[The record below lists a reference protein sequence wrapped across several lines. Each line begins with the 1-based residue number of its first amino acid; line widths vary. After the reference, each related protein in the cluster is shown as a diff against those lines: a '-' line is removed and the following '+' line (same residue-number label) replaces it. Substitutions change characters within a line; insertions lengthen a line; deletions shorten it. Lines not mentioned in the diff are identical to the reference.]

1 MKAYRSLLAL
11 FLATT
16 VGVVAQDAPAPAPAA
31 TTPPATTPSNP
42 LAPAAGPADT
52 APALSVTV
60 AAPSS
65 DTLTTVVDANGKAS
79 NIMAKADFPNTDIRS
94 IITGVAKLFNLNVV
108 VPDTLTGTT
117 TLQLHDVSW
126 QVIYKIVLDQVG
138 YAYTVDS
145 TSGPTP
151 IILIKNKADV
161 AAEPME
167 TRVIMVNSAK
177 ADELAK
183 SLTVFLDTTSKPP
196 ETVSPDARTNSLI
209 ITVHPGKIGNIL
221 EAIDRLDRANPQV
234 YIEAK
239 FVEVNAND
247 DKNLG
252 IDWNFDNTP
261 LVSAGYAYQYSLA
274 NGLGAIYASGALPS
288 TNVPEQTIS
297 NAVATPTPSTNLNF
311 LQPSTA
317 IASNI
322 QAPARKALDFAVFNQ
337 GQYSAVLRALQN
349 ITDAKLV
356 SNPTAVTMDNKE
368 VTLYSGTNITVVFP
382 TINNQTGQTQPGS
395 NTTLTVGITMKVLPH
410 VSANGF
416 INLTL
421 NPTLSRI
428 DPQADT
434 YFGAS
439 YPRVDTRSL
448 TNADVSIKD
457 GFTIAVGGLI
467 DDQDSKVTTQV
478 PILGDIPIIGNLFKS
493 TDTIHQR
500 NNLIIFVTARTLS
513 TTEGASYRD
522 VVSPEMML
530 RSGIT
535 ADEIPG
541 YYNTKRTVDTPGM
554 TYPPKELTDAMGDVQ
569 KMRDQAAELQRLQEN
584 LDKLKAAQAAMQQ
597 EQQIS
602 GAVKH

>member
-1 MKAYRSLLAL
+1 M
-11 FLATT
+11 
-16 VGVVAQDAPAPAPAA
+16 APP
-31 TTPPATTPSNP
+31 T
-42 LAPAAGPADT
+42 
-52 APALSVTV
+52 
-60 AAPSS
+60 
-65 DTLTTVVDANGKAS
+65 DTLTAVVDANGKAS

-126 QVIYKIVLDQVG
+126 QTIYKIVLDQVG
-138 YAYTVDS
+138 YAYTVDT

-167 TRVIMVNSAK
+167 TQIRLVGSAK
-177 ADELAK
+177 AEELAK

-196 ETVSPDARTNSLI
+196 ETISPDVRTNSLI
-209 ITVHPGKIGNIL
+209 ITVHPSKLTNIL
-221 EAIDRLDRANPQV
+221 EAIDRLDKQTPQV

-252 IDWNFDNTP
+252 INWNFDNTP

-274 NGLGAIYASGALPS
+274 SGLGAINASGALPS
-288 TNVPEQTIS
+288 TGVPEQTIA
-297 NAVATPTPSTNLNF
+297 NAAATPTPSTNLNF

-322 QAPARKALDFAVFNQ
+322 PAPPRKALDFAVFNQ

-368 VTLYSGTNITVVFP
+368 VTLYSGTNITIVFP
-382 TINNQTGQTQPGS
+382 TINNQTGQTTAGNNS
-395 NTTLTVGITMKVLPH
+395 IETVGITMKVLPH
-410 VSANGF
+410 VTNNGF

-428 DPQADT
+428 DPQSDT

-439 YPRVDTRSL
+439 YPRIDTRSL

-478 PILGDIPIIGNLFKS
+478 PILGDIPILGNLLKS
-493 TDTIHQR
+493 TDTIQQR

-530 RSGIT
+530 RTGMT

-541 YYNTKRTVDTPGM
+541 YYNTKRSVDTPGM
-554 TYPPKELTDAMGDVQ
+554 TYPSKELTDSMDQVQ
-569 KMRDQAAELQRLQEN
+569 KLRDQAAEMQRLQEN
-584 LDKLKAAQAAMQQ
+584 MDKLKAAQDALKQQ
-597 EQQIS
+597 QD
-602 GAVKH
+602 ANPTHR

>member
-1 MKAYRSLLAL
+1 MKAYRSLLVL

-16 VGVVAQDAPAPAPAA
+16 VGLAAQETPAPAPA
-31 TTPPATTPSNP
+31 NP
-42 LAPAAGPADT
+42 LAPAD
-52 APALSVTV
+52 
-60 AAPSS
+60 AAPSLNITVTPT
-65 DTLTTVVDANGKAS
+65 DMPTTVVDANGVAS
-79 NIMAKADFPNTDIRS
+79 NIMHKAEFPNEDIRT

-108 VPDTLTGTT
+108 IPDTLTGTT
-117 TLQLHDVSW
+117 TLQLHDVTW
-126 QVIYKIVLDQVG
+126 QTIFKIVLDQVG
-138 YAYTVDS
+138 YAYTIDS

-167 TRVIMVNSAK
+167 TQVQLIGSAK

-196 ETVSPDARTNSLI
+196 ETISPDTRTNSLI
-209 ITVHPGKIGNIL
+209 ITVHPSKMSYIK
-221 EAIDRLDRANPQV
+221 EAIDRLDKATPQV
-234 YIEAK
+234 FIEAK

-252 IDWNFDNTP
+252 IDWNIDNQP
-261 LVSAGYAYQYSLA
+261 LGSLAFATQYSVW
-274 NGLGAIYASGALPS
+274 NGLGAVQSSGALPS
-288 TNVPEQTIS
+288 TGVVEQTIS
-297 NAVATPTPSTNLNF
+297 NAAASPTPSTNLNF

-322 QAPARKALDFAVFNQ
+322 RAPARKALDLALFNQ
-337 GQYSAVLRALQN
+337 GQYNAVLRALQN

-382 TINNQTGQTQPGS
+382 TINNQTGQTQAGS
-395 NTTLTVGITMKVLPH
+395 NQTLTVGITMKVLPH
-410 VSANGF
+410 VTNTGF

-428 DPQADT
+428 DPQSDT

-448 TNADVSIKD
+448 TNAEVSIKD

-478 PILGDIPIIGNLFKS
+478 PLLGDIPILGNLFKS

-522 VVSPEMML
+522 VVSPDLML

-541 YYNTKRTVDTPGM
+541 YYNTKRTSDTPGM
-554 TYPPKELTDAMGDVQ
+554 TYPTKELTDAMDQVQ
-569 KMRDQAAELQRLQEN
+569 KLRDQAAELANIKENIDQLKKAQELLQE
-584 LDKLKAAQAAMQQ
+584 KQQA
-597 EQQIS
+597 S
-602 GAVKH
+602 PVRH

>member
-322 QAPARKALDFAVFNQ
+322 QAPARNALDFAVFNQ